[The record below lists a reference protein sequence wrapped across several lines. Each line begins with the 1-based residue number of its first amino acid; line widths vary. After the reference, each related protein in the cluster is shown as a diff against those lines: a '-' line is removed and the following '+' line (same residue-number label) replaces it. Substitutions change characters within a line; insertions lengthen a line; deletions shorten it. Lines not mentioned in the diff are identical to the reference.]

1 MGKTLNNQNAIHE
14 EIKIRLNSLLLYDA
28 DLLSSNFLSRI
39 VKIEKH
45 RNAIL
50 PVWLWNLVTHVKGE
64 KQTEVVQE

>member
-28 DLLSSNFLSRI
+28 DLLSSNFLSKI
-39 VKIEKH
+39 VKIEIY

-50 PVWLWNLVTHVKGE
+50 PVVLCGCETWSTR
-64 KQTEVVQE
+64 